1 MKFFVPT
8 RMRST
13 WIVLA
18 FVFVQ
23 SIVAAEILWVA
34 PDGSDRNRG
43 TRTAP
48 FATLQRAQ
56 KAVKPGDTICV
67 RGGVYKMTE
76 AMISREHRN
85 QAHVI
90 LLDRSGTEQKPIKY
104 WAYPGEEPVFDFSE
118 VKPRGLRVTAF
129 HVSGSWIHLRG
140 LSVRGVQV
148 TISGHTQS
156 ICFDNQGNHNTYEM
170 LKAHDGMAI
179 GFWIGRGSHNL
190 VLNCDAFRNHDNF
203 SGDKKGGNVDGFGF
217 HGNRG
222 SVGNVFKGCRAWF
235 NSDDGYDTI
244 SADESVIFDNCW
256 ALYNG
261 TNSERVPLGDGNGFK
276 IGGYGAKAGGR
287 LPTPIP
293 RNIIR
298 QCLAVGNR
306 ASGFYANHHPGG
318 NDWLNNSAYR
328 NSYNFNMLG
337 RDRENTRSV
346 PGAGHLLK
354 NNLGFRGR
362 RETHNFDESICDA
375 SGNYFNLPV
384 EVNERDFVSLD
395 EAELLGPRQANGD
408 LPLVGFMRL
417 KKGSDLIDKG
427 SDVGLPFVG
436 KAPDL
441 GAFEF
446 SGE

>member
-1 MKFFVPT
+1 MKSNLPSSLKPSLVALFL
-8 RMRST
+8 
-13 WIVLA
+13 VL
-18 FVFVQ
+18 VQ
-23 SIVAAEILWVA
+23 GVLSANIIWVA
-34 PDGSDRNRG
+34 PDGNDRNRG
-43 TRTAP
+43 SRVSP
-48 FATLQRAQ
+48 FASIQRAQ
-56 KAVKPGDTICV
+56 KVVKPGDTVCV

-90 LLDRSGTEQKPIKY
+90 LLGKSGTEKKPIRY

-129 HVSGSWIHLRG
+129 HVNGSWIHLRG

-148 TISGHTQS
+148 TITGHTQS
-156 ICFDNQGNHNTYEM
+156 ICFDNQGSHNTYEL

-179 GFWIGRGSHNL
+179 GFWIGRGAHNL
-190 VLNCDAFRNHDNF
+190 ILNCDAFRNYDSV
-203 SGDKKGGNVDGFGF
+203 SGNLKGGNVDGFGF

-244 SADESVIFDNCW
+244 SASEPVVFDNCW

-261 TNSERVPLGDGNGFK
+261 MNSDRKSLGDGNGFK
-276 IGGYGAKAGGR
+276 VGGYGATAGDR
-287 LPTPIP
+287 LPDPMP
-293 RNIIR
+293 RNVVR
-298 QCLAVGNR
+298 QCLAVGNK

-318 NDWLNNSAYR
+318 SDWLNNSSYG

-337 RDRENTRSV
+337 RDAGNTRSV

-354 NNLGFRGR
+354 NNLGFKGR
-362 RETHNFDESICDA
+362 REMHNFDESICDA
-375 SGNYFNLPV
+375 AGNYFNLPV
-384 EVNERDFVSLD
+384 DVDERDFLSLD
-395 EAELLGPRQANGD
+395 EAELVGPRQSNGD
-408 LPLVGFMRL
+408 LPLVDFMRL
-417 KKGSDLIDKG
+417 KRGSDLIDNG
-427 SDVGLPFVG
+427 TDVGLSFVG
-436 KAPDL
+436 KSPDL

-446 SGE
+446 SGD